1 MQKGLT
7 ESGEIAPPTRLMKH
21 STLQKVIMTTVALAA
36 SFALTAQAGQ
46 PAFSSAKSAESG
58 KSQPFSPTAKAA
70 GSNSPSSTYMIDDG
84 TMEDSVGF
92 GNGAQNFES
101 LWFNQFDVVPGQTM
115 ISTVSVAWGTPNSP
129 DPSLDGTPVTIAV
142 WSDPNGDGNP
152 SDGVLLGSVAG
163 TIQSSGTNTFVDYTF
178 NPPIDVS
185 AYTSFFIGDMTPMNN
200 GPENF
205 PQGLDENSALHRQ
218 SWVAAMSSGAPV
230 DINNLGNN
238 DFLGLID
245 DFGLP
250 GNWGIRADAG
260 GGGGE
265 LMLVS
270 AGSRKTHGRAGTFDI
285 PLPLT
290 GNVGVE
296 CRSQTDQ
303 LEEIVMTFN
312 NNVTGADSA
321 SSTCGNP
328 VIVSVDPSNPHNLL
342 VAVFG
347 SRNCNGSVVTV
358 TANNVHDDQGNTLT
372 SASASVGMLLGDVT
386 ADGHVKNGDVSQ
398 VQAFQGQIADASNFR
413 NDVTLDG
420 RINRT
425 DTKLVKSQR
434 GHSLP

>member
-1 MQKGLT
+1 M
-7 ESGEIAPPTRLMKH
+7 
-21 STLQKVIMTTVALAA
+21 
-36 SFALTAQAGQ
+36 
-46 PAFSSAKSAESG
+46 
-58 KSQPFSPTAKAA
+58 
-70 GSNSPSSTYMIDDG
+70 
-84 TMEDSVGF
+84 
-92 GNGAQNFES
+92 
-101 LWFNQFDVVPGQTM
+101 
-115 ISTVSVAWGTPNSP
+115 
-129 DPSLDGTPVTIAV
+129 
-142 WSDPNGDGNP
+142 
-152 SDGVLLGSVAG
+152 LLGSVAG

-328 VIVSVDPSNPHNLL
+328 VIVSVDPSNAHNLL

-347 SRNCNGSVVTV
+347 SRNCNGSIVTV